1 MSDFR
6 NSKTKDNL
14 MRAFAGE
21 SQARNRYTMAEEKA
35 RQQKLYVLADLFKFT
50 ADQEKVHAKI
60 FYEHLKE
67 LSGRACLLTAVILWI
82 FRRICVPCLV
92 WLTITSVRNQ
102 MMFTLRLLRSQGRR
116 AMER

>member
-35 RQQKLYVLADLFKFT
+35 RQQKLYV
-50 ADQEKVHAKI
+50 QR
-60 FYEHLKE
+60 E
-67 LSGRACLLTAVILWI
+67 LEAALDIDALCD
-82 FRRICVPCLV
+82 
-92 WLTITSVRNQ
+92 
-102 MMFTLRLLRSQGRR
+102 R
-116 AMER
+116 AMAGREFVRIKF

>member
-35 RQQKLYVLADLFKFT
+35 RQQKLYVLADLFKLIHS
-50 ADQEKVHAKI
+50 Q
-60 FYEHLKE
+60 
-67 LSGRACLLTAVILWI
+67 SGESSRKDILRASQRAV
-82 FRRICVPCLV
+82 R
-92 WLTITSVRNQ
+92 
-102 MMFTLRLLRSQGRR
+102 G
-116 AMER
+116 ERVC